1 MSDSDAALTPEAFIA
16 ELEREWGE
24 LGEVIPGPMPGEAHR
39 EELAAAPTPLRLM
52 WERFGF
58 AGIAEGRFW
67 ICDPLVWREIAEM
80 WTEGLDVGLPAQR
93 WTPVFRSAFGDLILL
108 GSTPGVLLW
117 VGPHMGSFR
126 LMNMSEQYDGVEG
139 AADEAAIMLLS
150 GFDDTSFP
158 AFDPNGV
165 PLFEQCEMLLG
176 PLTHETLYTFAP
188 VPALGG
194 EPWGPNAIIEQ
205 AAPHHVLL
213 HSLQS

>member
-1 MSDSDAALTPEAFIA
+1 MSDSDATLTPEAFIA

-24 LGEVIPGPMPGEAHR
+24 LGEIIPGPMPGEAHR

-67 ICDPLVWREIAEM
+67 ICDPLVWREIARL
-80 WTEGLDVGLPAQR
+80 WTDGIDVGVPTQD

-117 VGPHMGSFR
+117 VGPHAGSYR
-126 LMNMSEQYDGVEG
+126 LMNMSEQYEHGDG

-150 GFDDTSFP
+150 GFDDNSFL
-158 AFDPNGV
+158 AFDPLGV
-165 PLFEQCEMLLG
+165 PLFEQCHTLLG
-176 PLTHETLYTFAP
+176 PLRHDTMYTFAP

-194 EPWGPNAIIEQ
+194 EPWAKNAIIEH
-205 AAPHHVLL
+205 ATTHHALL
-213 HSLQS
+213 HSLQG